1 MAVAA
6 GNEAPCA
13 EEVAFVRR
21 AYCRCWDFGEGA
33 KQEIWLVS
41 LSHLPK
47 PEIETPKSEIQNPKT
62 GGRVWLMKE

>member
-1 MAVAA
+1 MRGRSCLSCEALAV
-6 GNEAPCA
+6 
-13 EEVAFVRR
+13 
-21 AYCRCWDFGEGA
+21 WDFGEGA

>member
-1 MAVAA
+1 MEVAA
-6 GNEAPCA
+6 GNEASCA
-13 EEVAFVRR
+13 EEVAFVRSIG
-21 AYCRCWDFGEGA
+21 CWDFGEGA